1 MFYEKENSMKIVKL
15 FLLLCLVVWADTK
28 LNMPNIKSSVVENVV
43 KYGWEKADDS
53 LKLLFETKGEKFVD
67 DFKLLAKKP
76 LVEQSDEEYL
86 RESILAYS
94 EPSMIEPEEFGLPPR
109 VTEDKYLKQLKLTIK
124 YDLKYMKFKRVFER
138 DTYSYLMAY
147 VKFLENKREFLKA
160 YALYIDVID
169 RLSYID
175 KTVDITMLNGIRKLV
190 FESIAV
196 NAVKESVSHNYYT
209 KQQINELSTRLQ
221 MVLMLNEDY
230 WEQIIL
236 EEKRVSLAYMKIA
249 VIEVKTFEEFVDG
262 IDKAKL
268 NDSEIFKNLDYMIL
282 KKYFEDKT
290 VMEMALTLFS
300 KKIDAHLVKLRD
312 VKNDKDYARLENE
325 YKQYIE
331 SYFNDFD
338 KKIGENNKYK
348 LSKKEFIDLASEAM
362 YGFSMSWEMGKSKG
376 DFIETIQKNKKFIEL
391 LERYSK

>member
-1 MFYEKENSMKIVKL
+1 MKIVKL

>member
-1 MFYEKENSMKIVKL
+1 MRIVIL
-15 FLLLCLVVWADTK
+15 FLLLSFGLWADVK
-28 LNMPNIKSSVVENVV
+28 LDMPNIKSSVVENVV
-43 KYGWEKADDS
+43 KYGWEKADDR

-67 DFKLLAKKP
+67 NFKLLAKKP
-76 LVEQSDEEYL
+76 LIEQSDEEYF

-94 EPSMIEPEEFGLPPR
+94 EPFMIEPEEFGLPPK
-109 VTEDKYLKQLKLTIK
+109 VTEDKHLKLLKLTIK
-124 YDLKYMKFKRVFER
+124 YDLKYMKFKRVFET

-147 VKFLENKREFLKA
+147 VKFLENKNEFLKA
-160 YALYIDVID
+160 YELYIDVID
-169 RLSYID
+169 RLSYVD
-175 KTVDITMLNGIRKLV
+175 KTVDITLLNGIHEII
-190 FESIAV
+190 FNSIVV

-209 KQQINELSTRLQ
+209 KQQLNELSTRLQ

-230 WEQIIL
+230 WEQIML

-249 VIEVKTFEEFVDG
+249 VIEVKTFEEFIDG

-268 NDSEIFKNLDYMIL
+268 NDSEIFKNLDYTIL

-300 KKIDAHLVKLRD
+300 KKIDAHLAKLRD
-312 VKNDKDYARLENE
+312 VKNDKDYVRLENE

-331 SYFNDFD
+331 SYFDEFD

-362 YGFSMSWEMGKSKG
+362 YGFSMSWKMGKSKG

-391 LERYSK
+391 LEK

>member
-1 MFYEKENSMKIVKL
+1 MKIIKL
-15 FLLLCLVVWADTK
+15 FLLLSFGLWADVK
-28 LNMPNIKSSVVENVV
+28 LDMPNIKSSVVENVV
-43 KYGWEKADDS
+43 KYGWKKADDR

-76 LVEQSDEEYL
+76 LIEQSDEEYL

-94 EPSMIEPEEFGLPPR
+94 EPSMIEPEEFGLPPK
-109 VTEDKYLKQLKLTIK
+109 VTEDKHLKLLKLTIK
-124 YDLKYMKFKRVFER
+124 YDLKYMKFKRVFET

-147 VKFLENKREFLKA
+147 VKFLENKKEFLKA
-160 YALYIDVID
+160 YKLYIDVID
-169 RLSYID
+169 RLSCVD
-175 KTVDITMLNGIRKLV
+175 KTVDITLLNGIHKII
-190 FESIAV
+190 FNSIVV

-209 KQQINELSTRLQ
+209 KQQLNELSTRLQ

-230 WEQIIL
+230 WEQIML
-236 EEKRVSLAYMKIA
+236 EEKRVSLAYTKIA
-249 VIEVKTFEEFVDG
+249 VIEVKTFEEFIDG

-268 NDSEIFKNLDYMIL
+268 NDSEIFKNLDYTIL

-300 KKIDAHLVKLRD
+300 KKIDAHLAKLRD
-312 VKNDKDYARLENE
+312 VKNDKDYVRLENE

-331 SYFNDFD
+331 SYFDEFD

-362 YGFSMSWEMGKSKG
+362 YPNNE
-376 DFIETIQKNKKFIEL
+376 IEK
-391 LERYSK
+391 